1 MPTATEKRKAPKKVT
16 AKKVKVAKAEQS
28 PVEKTTELSERVL
41 KQVEHGQKRAIEA
54 VRDFMES
61 VDKALPP
68 HGKNPSR
75 RQDVIDSALEMSE
88 KLVDTQYDFLQSVV
102 HSAGRDARG
111 DEQQEK
117 VGEAPTQLPSRIST
131 VLDGYW
137 AGSMSRGSAS
147 PAWAV
152 PSKPG
157 QPMGHSPCQ
166 SSASQREGSPPS
178 RPEASE

>member
-1 MPTATEKRKAPKKVT
+1 MPTAAEKRKAPKKVT

-102 HSAGRDARG
+102 HSAGETLGA
-111 DEQQEK
+111 
-117 VGEAPTQLPSRIST
+117 TSSR
-131 VLDGYW
+131 
-137 AGSMSRGSAS
+137 
-147 PAWAV
+147 
-152 PSKPG
+152 KK
-157 QPMGHSPCQ
+157 
-166 SSASQREGSPPS
+166 
-178 RPEASE
+178 